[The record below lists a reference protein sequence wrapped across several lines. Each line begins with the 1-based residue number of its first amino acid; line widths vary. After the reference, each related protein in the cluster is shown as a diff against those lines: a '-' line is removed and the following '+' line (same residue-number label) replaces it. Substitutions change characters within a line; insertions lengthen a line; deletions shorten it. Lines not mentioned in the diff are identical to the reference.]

1 MLATLDGAWLWNPVL
16 MRRQSQYC
24 SETRVIKKIKK
35 GEPLLEDYN
44 GFDFEDGSLH
54 KKELTDGWCA
64 KK

>member
-1 MLATLDGAWLWNPVL
+1 